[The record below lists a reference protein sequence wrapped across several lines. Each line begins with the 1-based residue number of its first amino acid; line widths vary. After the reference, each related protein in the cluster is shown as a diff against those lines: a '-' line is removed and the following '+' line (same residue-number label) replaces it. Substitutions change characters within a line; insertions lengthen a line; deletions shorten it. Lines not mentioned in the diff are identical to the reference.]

1 MGECV
6 GGWAFGVEREEFM
19 WAGGR
24 GEGANRSGGE
34 EAASGRGGGEIEV
47 IIVGGEEKGRKT

>member
-1 MGECV
+1 MCV
-6 GGWAFGVEREEFM
+6 WGWAFGGEREEFM

-34 EAASGRGGGEIEV
+34 EAASGRGGVEIEV